1 MKHSNIPNKIL
12 YWYDKNKRNLP
23 WRKKTT
29 TKNREYFT
37 LVSEFML
44 QQTQVKTVIPYFVS
58 FIKNFPNLKSLAN
71 AKEERV
77 LKIWEGLG
85 YYSRARNLK
94 KTANKLINDFDSKL
108 PEDIEALM
116 SLPGIG
122 EYTSRSILAIAH
134 NKPYIPMDGNVER
147 ILKRIF
153 LLKKKNEIYKD
164 NLNKKKSFFSFSKR
178 SSDYAQAIMEIG
190 AVVCKPKLPL
200 CNLCPISENCKAFKF
215 KDFVIKPKD
224 KFNKTKYFEANVY
237 SYKNKYLLIKNKK
250 FNFLK
255 NFFIFPMT
263 EINKKEFNRSD
274 YKKIN
279 VKISNMNMKIVI
291 KNNKKLM
298 QIRDSLFLDKSN
310 MNNYILPSFTKKI
323 LNSVS
328 Q

>member
-77 LKIWEGLG
+77 LKNWEGLG

-108 PEDIEALM
+108 PKDIEALM

-263 EINKKEFNRSD
+263 EINKKKFNHSD

-291 KNNKKLM
+291 KKNKKLN
-298 QIRDSLFLDKSN
+298 QIRDSLFLDKTK

-323 LNSVS
+323 FNSVS

>member
-215 KDFVIKPKD
+215 KDFFIKPKD

-263 EINKKEFNRSD
+263 EINKKKFNQSD

-279 VKISNMNMKIVI
+279 VKISNMNMKILI
-291 KNNKKLM
+291 KKNKKLK

-323 LNSVS
+323 FNSVS

>member
-237 SYKNKYLLIKNKK
+237 RYKSKYLLIKNKK

-255 NFFIFPMT
+255 NLFIFPMT
-263 EINKKEFNRSD
+263 EINQKKFKYSAF
-274 YKKIN
+274 KKIN
-279 VKISNMNMKIVI
+279 VKMSNMNMKIIINKNSKI
-291 KNNKKLM
+291 KKTKDCLLLDESNLNK
-298 QIRDSLFLDKSN
+298 
-310 MNNYILPSFTKKI
+310 YILPSFTKKI
-323 LNSVS
+323 FNSAS
-328 Q
+328 H

>member
-116 SLPGIG
+116 YLPGIG
-122 EYTSRSILAIAH
+122 EYT
-134 NKPYIPMDGNVER
+134 
-147 ILKRIF
+147 
-153 LLKKKNEIYKD
+153 
-164 NLNKKKSFFSFSKR
+164 
-178 SSDYAQAIMEIG
+178 
-190 AVVCKPKLPL
+190 
-200 CNLCPISENCKAFKF
+200 
-215 KDFVIKPKD
+215 
-224 KFNKTKYFEANVY
+224 
-237 SYKNKYLLIKNKK
+237 
-250 FNFLK
+250 
-255 NFFIFPMT
+255 
-263 EINKKEFNRSD
+263 
-274 YKKIN
+274 
-279 VKISNMNMKIVI
+279 
-291 KNNKKLM
+291 
-298 QIRDSLFLDKSN
+298 
-310 MNNYILPSFTKKI
+310 
-323 LNSVS
+323 
-328 Q
+328 

>member
-58 FIKNFPNLKSLAN
+58 FIKNFPNLKSLAS

-164 NLNKKKSFFSFSKR
+164 NLNKKKSFFSISKR

-263 EINKKEFNRSD
+263 EINKKKFNQSD

-279 VKISNMNMKIVI
+279 VKISNMNMKILI
-291 KNNKKLM
+291 KKNKKLK

-323 LNSVS
+323 FNSVS

>member
-58 FIKNFPNLKSLAN
+58 FIKNFPNLKSLAS

-263 EINKKEFNRSD
+263 EINKRKFNHSD

-279 VKISNMNMKIVI
+279 VKISNMNMKILI
-291 KNNKKLM
+291 KKNKKLK

-323 LNSVS
+323 FNSVS

>member
-77 LKIWEGLG
+77 LKNWEGLG

-108 PEDIEALM
+108 PKDIEALM

-153 LLKKKNEIYKD
+153 LLKKKNETYKD

-263 EINKKEFNRSD
+263 EINKKKFNHSD

-291 KNNKKLM
+291 KKNKKLK

-323 LNSVS
+323 FNSVS

>member
-263 EINKKEFNRSD
+263 EINKKKFNQSD

-291 KNNKKLM
+291 KKNKKLK

-323 LNSVS
+323 FNSVS

>member
-153 LLKKKNEIYKD
+153 LLKKKNETYKD

-263 EINKKEFNRSD
+263 EINKKKFNHSD

-279 VKISNMNMKIVI
+279 VKISNMNMKILI
-291 KNNKKLM
+291 KKNKKLK

-323 LNSVS
+323 FNSVS

>member
-58 FIKNFPNLKSLAN
+58 FIKNFPNLKSLAS

-224 KFNKTKYFEANVY
+224 KFNKTKYFEANFY
-237 SYKNKYLLIKNKK
+237 SYKKKYLLIKNKK

-263 EINKKEFNRSD
+263 EINKKKFNQSD

-279 VKISNMNMKIVI
+279 VKISNMNMKILI
-291 KNNKKLM
+291 KKNKKLK

-310 MNNYILPSFTKKI
+310 MSNYILPSFTKKI
-323 LNSVS
+323 FNSVS

>member
-215 KDFVIKPKD
+215 KDFIIKPKD

-263 EINKKEFNRSD
+263 EINKKKFNQSD

-279 VKISNMNMKIVI
+279 VKISNMNMKILI
-291 KNNKKLM
+291 KKNKKLK

-323 LNSVS
+323 FNSVS

>member
-77 LKIWEGLG
+77 LKNWEGLG

-108 PEDIEALM
+108 PKDIEALM

-153 LLKKKNEIYKD
+153 LLKKKNETYKD

-178 SSDYAQAIMEIG
+178 SSDYAQAIMDIG

-200 CNLCPISENCKAFKF
+200 CNLCPITENCKAFKF

-224 KFNKTKYFEANVY
+224 KFNKTKYFEANIY

-263 EINKKEFNRSD
+263 EINKKKFNHSD

-279 VKISNMNMKIVI
+279 VKISNMNMKILI
-291 KNNKKLM
+291 KKNKKLK

-323 LNSVS
+323 FNSVS

>member
-1 MKHSNIPNKIL
+1 MKNSNIPNKIL

-77 LKIWEGLG
+77 LKNWEGLG

-108 PEDIEALM
+108 PEDIESLM

-153 LLKKKNEIYKD
+153 LLKKKNETYKD

-263 EINKKEFNRSD
+263 EINKKKFNHSD

-291 KNNKKLM
+291 KKNKKLN
-298 QIRDSLFLDKSN
+298 QIRDSLFLDKTK

-323 LNSVS
+323 FNSVS